1 MEILV
6 GTNSPIKHRVFWKGE
21 SVYADALPVV
31 RLYDITEQD
40 ELSPA
45 VTPGTLIYTATAQQ
59 SETDIGV
66 YNLYPDLTV
75 TDRIKELRAEW
86 SYMVQGSPV
95 LKKHEV
101 YVVQPYIEISQ
112 SVDALGF
119 GSDYSDPNY
128 KTYQELIDAERYARK
143 MIENYTQQKFYLYD
157 DDSVVYGAGTDI
169 LPLPNKIHR
178 IHEIHVNDLLLID
191 NINNINNWGI
201 PVQVTESGFGI
212 RVNRANMLDNSVY
225 TANGMIPPSINDYS
239 GVFNKDAR
247 YTIAGKYGWYEVPDE
262 VELACIELMRDYF
275 SKDKVWRN
283 KYIKSIST
291 FDWQFDFNSATFSGT
306 GNNYVD
312 QLLLPYVTSKMV
324 LI

>member
-21 SVYADALPVV
+21 SVYADNLPVV
-31 RLYDITEQD
+31 NLYDITEED
-40 ELSPA
+40 EINPA
-45 VTPGTLIYTATAQQ
+45 TNPGTLIYTATAEQ

-75 TDRIKELRAEW
+75 TESIKELRAEW
-86 SYMVQGSPV
+86 SYTVEGSPV
-95 LKKHEV
+95 LKRHEV
-101 YVVQPYIEISQ
+101 YVVQPYVDISQ
-112 SVDALGF
+112 AIDSLGL
-119 GSDYSDPNY
+119 GSDYSDPNHR
-128 KTYQELIDAERYARK
+128 TYQELIDAEKYARK

-157 DDSVVYGAGTDI
+157 DNNVVYGAGTDI
-169 LPLPNKIHR
+169 LPLSNKIHD
-178 IHEIHVNDLLLID
+178 IHEIYVNDLLLID
-191 NINNINNWGI
+191 NIHSINNWGI
-201 PVQVTESGFGI
+201 QVQPTESGFGV

-225 TANGMIPPSINDYS
+225 TANGMVPPTINDYA
-239 GVFNKDAR
+239 GLFNKDAR
-247 YTIAGKYGWYEVPDE
+247 YTVSGKYGWNEIPDE
-262 VELACIELMRDYF
+262 VEIACIELMKDYF

-283 KYIKSIST
+283 KYIKRIST

-312 QLLLPYVTSKMV
+312 QLLLPYVASKMV